1 MKDFLIVFRFLIALS
16 LLGFSATGFAME
28 GPDELV
34 KRTAEDVLATVKSD
48 ADIQAGDQEKIFA
61 LAEEKIVPNFN
72 FDKVSRMVLG
82 KNWTKA
88 TPDQKSA
95 FQAEFRTLLIR
106 TYATALSKYRNQVI
120 EYKPFRKVNDSNIA
134 SVKTQIVQPGGQ
146 PIAVD
151 YTLEKNA
158 GGWKVYDI
166 VIEGVSLVTNY
177 RGQFAQEIR
186 TNGLDSL
193 IKKLA
198 EKNKTA
204 QAKAANGKVAQGKS
218 EQSKAEPDKIEQDK
232 ASATQ
237 N

>member
-1 MKDFLIVFRFLIALS
+1 MFKQFLIALS
-16 LLGFSATGFAME
+16 LLCFSASVFAIE

-34 KRTAEDVLATVKSD
+34 KRTAEDVLATVKGD
-48 ADIQAGDQEKIFA
+48 KDIQAGDQGKIFA

-72 FDKVSRMVLG
+72 FDKVSRLVLG

-88 TPDQKSA
+88 TPDQKTA

-106 TYATALSKYRNQVI
+106 TYATALSKYKNQTI
-120 EYKPFRKVNDSNIA
+120 EYKPMRMADGATTV

-151 YTLEKNA
+151 YSLEKHTDA
-158 GGWKVYDI
+158 WKVYDI

-186 TNGLDSL
+186 QNGLDSL
-193 IKKLA
+193 IKKLGD
-198 EKNKTA
+198 KNKAA
-204 QAKAANGKVAQGKS
+204 QAKNAATQ
-218 EQSKAEPDKIEQDK
+218 K
-232 ASATQ
+232 AS

>member
-1 MKDFLIVFRFLIALS
+1 MKKLLFTMSLLVSLS
-16 LLGFSATGFAME
+16 LLGFSTSSFALD

-34 KRTAEDVLATVKSD
+34 KKTAEDVLATVKND
-48 ADIQAGDQEKIFA
+48 KDIQAGDQAKIFA

-88 TPDQKSA
+88 TPDQKTA

-106 TYATALSKYRNQVI
+106 TYATALSKYRNQTI
-120 EYKPFRKVNDSNIA
+120 EYKPFRMVNESTIA

-151 YTLEKNA
+151 YTLEKQA
-158 GGWKVYDI
+158 DAWKVYDI

-177 RGQFAQEIR
+177 RGQFSDEIR
-186 TNGLDSL
+186 QNGLDSL
-193 IKKLA
+193 IKKLSD
-198 EKNKTA
+198 KNKAA
-204 QAKAANGKVAQGKS
+204 QAKAEQTKAT
-218 EQSKAEPDKIEQDK
+218 QSKT
-232 ASATQ
+232 ASTQ